1 MKRNSMMNTLAFK
14 FQQLVT
20 PQHLNTYWPRF
31 KAFIYVI
38 DNDNDYLTPS
48 KTNAVNTYTIIL
60 FEGFR
65 TAIVDTLLSLQ
76 FNET

>member
-1 MKRNSMMNTLAFK
+1 MMNALASK
-14 FQQLVT
+14 FQQLGIL
-20 PQHLNTYWPRF
+20 QRLNTYWPRF

-38 DNDNDYLTPS
+38 DNNNDYLTLS

-65 TAIVDTLLSLQ
+65 TAIVDVLLSLQ

>member
-1 MKRNSMMNTLAFK
+1 MMNALASK
-14 FQQLVT
+14 FQQLGIL
-20 PQHLNTYWPRF
+20 QRLNTYWPRF

-38 DNDNDYLTPS
+38 DNNNDYLTLS

-65 TAIVDTLLSLQ
+65 TAIVDALLSLQ